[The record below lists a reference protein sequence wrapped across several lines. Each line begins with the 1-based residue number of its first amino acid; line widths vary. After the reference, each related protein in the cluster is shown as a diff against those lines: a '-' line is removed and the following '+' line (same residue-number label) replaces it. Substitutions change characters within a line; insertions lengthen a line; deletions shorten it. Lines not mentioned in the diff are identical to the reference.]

1 MQLPHPNVHCL
12 ASALLL
18 AALLGSAS
26 TAYATDADV
35 HRHELA
41 VALRQIEALDRFIA
55 TVAPSYQPAP
65 GQRYHFDYARL
76 REDVQRVRAG
86 IHDYLTPPRAQPRDP
101 VELLGDYRRFVR
113 SSDAEEPR

>member
-18 AALLGSAS
+18 AALMGSAS
-26 TAYATDADV
+26 AAFATDADV
-35 HRHELA
+35 HRRELA
-41 VALRQIEALDRFIA
+41 AALRQIEALDRFIA
-55 TVAPSYQPAP
+55 TVASSYQPAA
-65 GQRYHFDYARL
+65 GERYYFDHARL

-101 VELLGDYRRFVR
+101 VELLGDYRQSVR
-113 SSDAEEPR
+113 SDAEEAR